1 MIKTTRSFTTTQ
13 NRLLALLALGAAF
26 IVTTFASLVPTQ
38 LLAAYPSFPTWAI
51 NAIQWAASAA
61 AAISI
66 IGWVV
71 GAGLA
76 SLAFTYIKRYGIRL
90 AINM

>member
-1 MIKTTRSFTTTQ
+1 MIKTTRSFTATQ
-13 NRLLALLALGAAF
+13 NRLLALLALGVAF
-26 IVTTFASLVPTQ
+26 VVPAFASLVPVQ

-51 NAIQWAASAA
+51 NAIQWASSAA
-61 AAISI
+61 VAISI

-71 GAGLA
+71 GGALA
-76 SLAFTYIKRYGIRL
+76 TLAFNYIRRYGIRL